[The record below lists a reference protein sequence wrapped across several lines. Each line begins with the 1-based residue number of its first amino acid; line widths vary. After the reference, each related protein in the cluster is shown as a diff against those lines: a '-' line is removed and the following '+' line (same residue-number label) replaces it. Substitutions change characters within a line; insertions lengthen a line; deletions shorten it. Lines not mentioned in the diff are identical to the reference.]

1 MLSFLKLLLGL
12 LALLAP
18 VTAMFESDALRTLG
32 LRKGAT
38 AEEIKKA
45 YKRLARE
52 HHPDKGGDSNEFIK
66 IHDAYES
73 LSQPGGASKPP
84 AGTSPEEA
92 LFAALFRF
100 EQEFGDA
107 FAAYGE
113 HIAKAWSNATMLEQ
127 SLKQSVDRAWP
138 TSPDDSYAVRIK
150 RSLLKSSM
158 SWLVWTLSKLDLEHI
173 MKKVG
178 EHVGQGNV
186 RFTVNG
192 RRVDPADVR
201 RRYTAYAKRR
211 RDEL

>member
-1 MLSFLKLLLGL
+1 MLSLMKLLLGL
-12 LALLAP
+12 VALLAP

-32 LRKGAT
+32 LKKGAT
-38 AEEIKKA
+38 QEEIKKA

-84 AGTSPEEA
+84 AGTPPEEA

-100 EQEFGDA
+100 EEEFGDA
-107 FAAYGE
+107 FKGYGE

-127 SLKQSVDRAWP
+127 SLRQSVERAWP
-138 TSPDDSYAVRIK
+138 TTPDDSYAVRIK

-178 EHVGQGNV
+178 DHVGQGNV

-192 RRVDPADVR
+192 QRVDPAEVR
-201 RRYTAYAKRR
+201 RRYAAYATKRR
-211 RDEL
+211 EEL

>member
-1 MLSFLKLLLGL
+1 
-12 LALLAP
+12 
-18 VTAMFESDALRTLG
+18 MFESDALRTLG

-38 AEEIKKA
+38 PEEIKRA

-73 LSQPGGASKPP
+73 LQGGSSGAPP
-84 AGTSPEEA
+84 AGAPSEEA

-100 EQEFGDA
+100 EEEFGDG
-107 FAAYGE
+107 FVAYGE

-127 SLKQSVDRAWP
+127 SLKQSVERAWP

-192 RRVDPADVR
+192 RRVDPAEVR
-201 RRYTAYAKRR
+201 RRYETYAKRR

>member
-1 MLSFLKLLLGL
+1 MLSLMKLLLGL

-32 LRKGAT
+32 LKKGAT
-38 AEEIKKA
+38 QEEIKKA

-84 AGTSPEEA
+84 AGTPPEEA

-100 EQEFGDA
+100 EEEFGDA
-107 FAAYGE
+107 FKGYGE
-113 HIAKAWSNATMLEQ
+113 HIAKAWSNATLLEH

-138 TSPDDSYAVRIK
+138 TTPDDSYAVRIK

-178 EHVGQGNV
+178 DHVGQGNV

-192 RRVDPADVR
+192 RRVDPAEVR
-201 RRYTAYAKRR
+201 RRYAAYAKRR

>member
-1 MLSFLKLLLGL
+1 MRLIWLLTCVLTFFSAAG
-12 LALLAP
+12 
-18 VTAMFESDALRTLG
+18 MFESDALRTLG

-38 AEEIKKA
+38 PEEIKKA

-66 IHDAYES
+66 ISEAYES
-73 LSQPGGASKPP
+73 LQGGGGSSAPP
-84 AGTSPEEA
+84 AGAPSEEA
-92 LFAALFRF
+92 LFAALYRF

-107 FAAYGE
+107 FVAYGE
-113 HIAKAWSNATMLEQ
+113 HIAKAWSNATLLEQ

-178 EHVGQGNV
+178 DHVGQGNV

-192 RRVDPADVR
+192 RRVDPAEVR
-201 RRYTAYAKRR
+201 RRYTAYATKRR
-211 RDEL
+211 SEL

>member
-1 MLSFLKLLLGL
+1 MRVLWLLTCVLTFFSAAG
-12 LALLAP
+12 
-18 VTAMFESDALRTLG
+18 MFESDALRTLG
-32 LRKGAT
+32 LRKNAT
-38 AEEIKKA
+38 PEEIKKA

-66 IHDAYES
+66 ISEAYES
-73 LSQPGGASKPP
+73 LQGGGSGAAP
-84 AGTSPEEA
+84 AGTPSEEA

-107 FAAYGE
+107 FAAYGQ
-113 HIAKAWSNATMLEQ
+113 HIAKAWSNATLLEH
-127 SLKQSVDRAWP
+127 SLRQSVDRAWP
-138 TSPDDSYAVRIK
+138 TTPNDSYAVRIK

-158 SWLVWTLSKLDLEHI
+158 SWFVWTLTKLDLEHI

-178 EHVGQGNV
+178 DHVGQGNV

-192 RRVDPADVR
+192 RRVDPAEVR
-201 RRYTAYAKRR
+201 KRYAAYAKRR

>member
-1 MLSFLKLLLGL
+1 MGLIWLLTCVLTFFSAAG
-12 LALLAP
+12 
-18 VTAMFESDALRTLG
+18 MFESDALRTLG

-38 AEEIKKA
+38 PEEIKKA

-73 LSQPGGASKPP
+73 LQGGGSTP
-84 AGTSPEEA
+84 AGTPSEEQ

-100 EQEFGDA
+100 EEEFGDG
-107 FAAYGE
+107 FKGYGE
-113 HIAKAWSNATMLEQ
+113 RIAKAWSNATLLEH

-138 TSPDDSYAVRIK
+138 TSPEDSYAVRIK

-178 EHVGQGNV
+178 DHVGQGNV

-192 RRVDPADVR
+192 RRVDPAEVR
-201 RRYTAYAKRR
+201 RRYAAYAKRR

>member
-1 MLSFLKLLLGL
+1 
-12 LALLAP
+12 
-18 VTAMFESDALRTLG
+18 MFESDALRTLG

-38 AEEIKKA
+38 PEEIKKA

-52 HHPDKGGDSNEFIK
+52 HHPDKGGDSDAFIK

-73 LSQPGGASKPP
+73 LQGGGGSSEAAPS
-84 AGTSPEEA
+84 EEA
-92 LFAALFRF
+92 LFAALYRF

-127 SLKQSVDRAWP
+127 SLKQSVERAWP
-138 TSPDDSYAVRIK
+138 TQHNDSYAVRIK

-178 EHVGQGNV
+178 DHVGQGNV

-192 RRVDPADVR
+192 RRVDPGEVK
-201 RRYTAYAKRR
+201 RRYAAYADKRR

>member
-1 MLSFLKLLLGL
+1 MLSLMKLLLGL
-12 LALLAP
+12 LALFAP

-32 LRKGAT
+32 LSKGAT
-38 AEEIKKA
+38 PEEMKKA

-52 HHPDKGGDSNEFIK
+52 HHPDKGGDSNEFIR

-73 LSQPGGASKPP
+73 LQGGGGGAPP
-84 AGTSPEEA
+84 AGAPSEEA

-100 EQEFGDA
+100 EEEFGDA
-107 FAAYGE
+107 FKGYGE
-113 HIAKAWSNATMLEQ
+113 HIAKAWSNATLLEQ

-138 TSPDDSYAVRIK
+138 TQHNDSYAVRIK

-178 EHVGQGNV
+178 DHVGQGNV

-192 RRVDPADVR
+192 RRVDPNEVR
-201 RRYTAYAKRR
+201 RRYAAYAKRR

>member
-1 MLSFLKLLLGL
+1 MLSLMKLLLGL
-12 LALLAP
+12 VALLAP

-32 LRKGAT
+32 LKKGAT
-38 AEEIKKA
+38 QEEIKKA

-66 IHDAYES
+66 ISEAYES
-73 LSQPGGASKPP
+73 LQGGGGSSAPP
-84 AGTSPEEA
+84 AGAPSEEA

-107 FAAYGE
+107 FAAYGQ
-113 HIAKAWSNATMLEQ
+113 HIAKAWSNATMLEH

-138 TSPDDSYAVRIK
+138 TSADDSYAVRIK

-178 EHVGQGNV
+178 DHVGQGNV

-192 RRVDPADVR
+192 RRVDPAEVR
-201 RRYTAYAKRR
+201 RRYAAYAKRR